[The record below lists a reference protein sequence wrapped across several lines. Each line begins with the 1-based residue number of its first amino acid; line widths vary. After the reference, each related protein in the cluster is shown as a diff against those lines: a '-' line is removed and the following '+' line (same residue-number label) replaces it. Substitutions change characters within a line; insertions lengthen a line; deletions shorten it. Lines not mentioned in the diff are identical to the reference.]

1 MKTDFS
7 GEATK
12 KAIAARLRIAR
23 EQAGL
28 SQGQVAKRLG
38 WHRPTISA
46 IESGDRRVLAD
57 EVPIFAELYGVSS
70 AWLLGEED
78 PGQSEREAQISLAA
92 RGLKKISDSEL
103 KSLVDLLNTIRAGKR
118 P

>member
-1 MKTDFS
+1 MRPGAQGDS
-7 GEATK
+7 AK

-28 SQGQVAKRLG
+28 SQGQVARRLG

-46 IESGDRRVLAD
+46 IESGDRRLLAE
-57 EVPIFAELYGVSS
+57 EVPTFADLYGVSA
-70 AWLLGEED
+70 AWLLCEED
-78 PGQSEREAQISLAA
+78 PDQSEREAQISLAA

-103 KSLVDLLNTIRAGKR
+103 KSLLDLLNTLRAGKR
-118 P
+118 A